1 MTADAKVG
9 LLLGLFF
16 IVLIAFL
23 INGLPNFLQETESKD
38 GVKTAIAAP
47 SGPDLVID
55 HRVTETAQRLLP
67 SIPLRV
73 TESPQEVI
81 VLSQAPQAANTVIA
95 VEPPLPLQP
104 EPTAAPAIVEQANQL
119 PLPPQPTAKKP
130 GSDNS
135 RIHVVQKGESLA
147 SIAQKYYG
155 KEEGNR
161 RTAIDRLYEANKDIL
176 SSPDKVVV
184 GHKLTVPGVP
194 SETAAKKTS
203 ASETL
208 LQKFSNVLER
218 TSTPAQTTTP
228 DTAKPAVAKAAA
240 PAKTTEYIVQPG
252 DTLWKIAEKTLGDG
266 HKYHTLIELNKDRL
280 KNPDDVVVG
289 MKLVIPK
296 N

>member
-38 GVKTAIAAP
+38 GVKTAIVAP

-81 VLSQAPQAANTVIA
+81 VLSQTPQSDNTVVA
-95 VEPPLPLQP
+95 VEPPQPLQ
-104 EPTAAPAIVEQANQL
+104 PTAAPAIVEQVNQL
-119 PLPPQPTAKKP
+119 PLPQPPTAQKP
-130 GSDNS
+130 GSENS

-161 RTAIDRLYEANKDIL
+161 RAAIDRLYEANKDIL
-176 SSPDKVVV
+176 SSPDKVAA
-184 GHKLTVPGVP
+184 GHKLTIPGVP
-194 SETAAKKTS
+194 AETAVKKPS

-208 LQKFSNVLER
+208 LQKFSHVLER
-218 TSTPAQTTTP
+218 TPTPPPTTAPAAAEPKPAMVKTPAP
-228 DTAKPAVAKAAA
+228 VKTA
-240 PAKTTEYIVQPG
+240 EYIVQPG

-266 HKYHTLIELNKDRL
+266 RKYHTLIELNKDRL

-289 MKLVIPK
+289 MKLAVPK